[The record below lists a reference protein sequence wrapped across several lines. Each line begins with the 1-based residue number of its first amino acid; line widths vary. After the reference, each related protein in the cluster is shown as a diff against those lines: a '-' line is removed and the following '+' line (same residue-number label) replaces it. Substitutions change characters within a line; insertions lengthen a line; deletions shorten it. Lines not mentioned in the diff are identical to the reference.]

1 MDIEQIRKNAPDGA
15 THYYKDD
22 LITCYFFYS
31 SDVNLWFVWN
41 SYFGYWSSNIFQERI
56 ELIKPL

>member
-1 MDIEQIRKNAPDGA
+1 MGINAPDGA